1 MTKKNQPRPWH
12 RIVRLK
18 EELRSGALSLA
29 EFAADLHEVTLG
41 QGRRPVYEEP
51 EKFFALTYPTHAL
64 RELVRDVAGRLAGQ
78 SDKAVRQ
85 LELTYGGGKT
95 HTLITLYHLFRDPE
109 ALPDLPAVREFREH
123 VGAGLPRA
131 FVATLCFDKIDVERG
146 IEGVRAPG
154 GGTRTLRHPW
164 SVLAF
169 QLAGAEG
176 LRAIHGEGRDE
187 ERETPP
193 AEPLLVKLLEKPQAQ
208 GLATLVLVDEVLMYA
223 REKAGI
229 DPVWRD
235 RIEDFFQSLTQ
246 AVAKMDR
253 AAMVASLLATDPRKQ
268 RGALGAELIAGLF
281 DVFRRQREEGVQPV
295 QKEDVAEVLR
305 RRFFEPE
312 DVRDPSAF
320 RPHVIGVVRGLARLD
335 DATAGEKSAAEE
347 RFCNSF
353 PFHPDL
359 TDVFYSRWT
368 QLEGFQRTRGILR
381 TLATALR
388 EAEKWD
394 TSPLVGPSALLA
406 APAGGGEPR
415 AVTGVSGGATV
426 PGSTPGVSGASGGT
440 PGVSGRS
447 DVSAASG
454 VPGRSG
460 VSGVPGSASGVSE
473 AVRELAGVASTERAE
488 GNRVDWAPLLEAE
501 LARARQ
507 IQDELPAL
515 REGREAEQA
524 VIATFLHSQPIGH
537 KAYTPELVRMAGS
550 RAPDAIELEK
560 GLRRWRELS
569 WFLDDE
575 DAGAEEPAAAELP
588 KSWRLGNRPN
598 LRQMHDEACRQR
610 VSAEAVEARLEKAIR
625 KARPLTEGASA
636 AGVSVHLLPASPR
649 DVGDDG
655 SFRYVVPG
663 PGAASESGKPSAL
676 AKRFLDEAGGPQ
688 RPRVHRNAVVL
699 AVPSHGGLEAARA
712 AVRAL
717 LGWDDVKEQL
727 QGHQVDQAQHYR
739 LIRRHQ
745 DARVRVPDA
754 VRQAYSIVVTVN
766 ERNAVHAF
774 KLAPGAGPLFAGIKG
789 DDRAR
794 IKETAVDAAALLPDG
809 PYDLWREGD
818 DARFVKGLADSFARY
833 PRLPKV
839 LNPRVLLDTVL
850 QGVERGLLVAR
861 LARPDASVRTWW
873 REAVDPESRA
883 DPQLEV
889 VLPEKAELNRL
900 PEDLLAPGA
909 LPELWEDGG
918 DAGSA
923 DGAGGSGH
931 ARDAGE
937 GDGGD
942 GARNQDPDPAGGQD
956 ARDPGKAEGA
966 ANRSPSPTVTL
977 RRLLDYFRGGHVA
990 RVPRE
995 GYDDTFVI
1003 PRCLEHA
1010 ILDAVQRGVGRGTL
1024 WLTNGPASV
1033 WMEPIPYGV
1042 LDDSAVLHPAPDLI
1056 PPQELVEQALP
1067 GAWKDGR
1074 VNGVA
1079 LVQAASQ
1086 ARGAALP
1093 WGLVRESIRAGVES
1107 RWLRVAEGSGPMDCG
1122 YDEAGHLRLERP
1134 AQPKPPP
1141 PGPSPSLPS
1150 GGAVLEG
1157 SRMQDLA
1164 EIVPA
1169 MMEASAGSA
1178 LRFHVR
1184 VALDGETP
1192 EEVRAALDA
1201 LLAGVSEDLKTT

>member
-176 LRAIHGEGRDE
+176 LCAIHGEGRDE

-246 AVAKMDR
+246 AVAKVDR

-335 DATAGEKSAAEE
+335 AATAGEKSAAEE

-415 AVTGVSGGATV
+415 AVTGASGGATV
-426 PGSTPGVSGASGGT
+426 PGSASGVAGASGGT

-454 VPGRSG
+454 VPGRPG

-473 AVRELAGVASTERAE
+473 AVRELAGVASTEFAE

-515 REGREAEQA
+515 REGREAEQM
-524 VIATFLHSQPIGH
+524 VIAVFLHSQPIGH

-550 RAPDAIELEK
+550 RAPDAIELDK
-560 GLRRWRELS
+560 GLRRWREIS

-610 VSAEAVEARLEKAIR
+610 VSAEAVEARLEEAIR

-636 AGVSVHLLPASPR
+636 AGVSVHLLPSSPR

-663 PGAASESGKPSAL
+663 PRAASESGKPSAL
-676 AKRFLDEAGGPQ
+676 AKRFLDEAGGPH

-727 QGHQVDQAQHYR
+727 QGHQVDQAQRYL

-809 PYDLWREGD
+809 PYDLWRDGD

-889 VLPEKAELNRL
+889 VLPEKAELSRL

-931 ARDAGE
+931 ARDAG
-937 GDGGD
+937 D
-942 GARNQDPDPAGGQD
+942 
-956 ARDPGKAEGA
+956 
-966 ANRSPSPTVTL
+966 RSPGPTVTL

-1003 PRCLEHA
+1003 PRCPEPA
-1010 ILDAVQRGVGRGTL
+1010 IRDVVQRGVGRGTL
-1024 WLTNGPASV
+1024 WLTNGPTSV

-1042 LDDSAVLHPAPDLI
+1042 LDESAVLRPAPALI

-1074 VNGVA
+1074 ANGVA

-1086 ARGAALP
+1086 TRGAALP

-1107 RWLRVAEGSGPMDCG
+1107 RWLRVAEDSGPVDCG

-1134 AQPKPPP
+1134 VQLKRPP
-1141 PGPSPSLPS
+1141 PGPSPSLPP

-1169 MMEASAGSA
+1169 MMEASAGNA

-1184 VALDGETP
+1184 VALDGEAP